1 MTKHYISNRLD
12 DLVFTGRIEWVK
24 GRYINIL
31 LDVEKCRD
39 SVVAGGQMRVCAC
52 ARVT

>member
-1 MTKHYISNRLD
+1 MTKDYIVNRLD
-12 DLVFTGRIEWVK
+12 ELVFTGRIEWVN

-31 LDVEKCRD
+31 LEVEKCRD
-39 SVVAGGQMRVCAC
+39 SVAGGQMRVCAC